1 MWNRAGNLK
10 QLGLVAVLA
19 AGLLGVGAASAQKYP
34 DRPVRMV
41 VPFPPGGGLDTV
53 ARVVANELSKQ
64 LGQNVVI
71 DNRGG
76 ASGAIG
82 THAAVRAPAD
92 GYTLLFASS
101 DTLTVLP
108 LVKTVP
114 FDVAADLKPIAK
126 VADLYI
132 VFASHPAVPVK
143 SIQDVI
149 EMAKKKPG
157 QLRFASPGT
166 GSVSHMTFEGF
177 KLKTGTDIQHVPYN
191 GGGPA
196 QIGVIGGQTEL
207 LSGGANLYKAIGAGQ
222 LRGLSISAATRNPLM
237 PNVPTLVESG
247 VKDYVFGS
255 WFGVFVGAQT
265 PEPIVKALATALRET
280 TQTAEFKTKVEAV
293 GGTPTYLA
301 GKELIDYMKSE
312 SDRWKVIVDGA
323 KIKID

>member
-34 DRPVRMV
+34 DKPVRMV

-53 ARVVANELSKQ
+53 ARVVASELSKQ
-64 LGQNVVI
+64 LGQNVVV

-76 ASGAIG
+76 ASGVIG
-82 THAAVRAPAD
+82 VSAAVRAPAD
-92 GYTLLFASS
+92 GYTILFASS

-108 LVKTVP
+108 LMKKLP
-114 FDVAADLKPIAK
+114 FDAATELTPIAK

-132 VFASHPAVPVK
+132 VFASNPAVPVK

-157 QLRFASPGT
+157 QLSFASPGT

-177 KLKTGTDIQHVPYN
+177 KLMTGTDIRHVPYN

-196 QIGVIGGQTEL
+196 QIGVIGGQIEL
-207 LSGGANLYKAIGAGQ
+207 LSGGANLYKAIGAGR
-222 LRGLSISAATRNPLM
+222 LRGLSISAATRNPLL
-237 PNVPTLVESG
+237 PDVPTLVESG
-247 VKDYVFGS
+247 VKDFVFSS

-323 KIKID
+323 KIKMD